1 MKNFTLFI
9 CCLLCFSNSFSQ
21 ELLPEKTAEDYRQMS
36 KSQRIGGIILLA
48 AGVTTLAIA
57 SQGDFSFDD
66 LPTFL
71 ILGGLATV
79 GGTTLLIASGKNEK
93 KSRALTANLGF
104 KKPIFDEMFA
114 SKPKPIPT
122 VSLRV
127 KF

>member
-1 MKNFTLFI
+1 MKIFLPILFF
-9 CCLLCFSNSFSQ
+9 LLSFSHAFSQ

-57 SQGDFSFDD
+57 SQGDISFDD
-66 LPTFL
+66 LPTVL

-79 GGTTLLIASGKNEK
+79 GGTTLLITSGKNDK

-104 KKPIFDEMFA
+104 KKPIFEEMVA